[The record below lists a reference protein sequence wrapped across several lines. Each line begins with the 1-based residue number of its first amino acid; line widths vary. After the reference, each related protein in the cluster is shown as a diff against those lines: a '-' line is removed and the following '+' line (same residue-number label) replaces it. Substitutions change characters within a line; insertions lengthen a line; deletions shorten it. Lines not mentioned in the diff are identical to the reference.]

1 MKPFLINKGWLGN
14 SDMMLRGD
22 NKTITDDKLLAKL
35 FTEYYI
41 NITDQC
47 RTVRWLEDFD
57 KTLISFT

>member
-1 MKPFLINKGWLGN
+1 
-14 SDMMLRGD
+14 MMLRGD
-22 NKTITDDKLLAKL
+22 NKMITDDKLLAKR

-47 RTVRWLEDFD
+47 RTVRWLEDVD

>member
-1 MKPFLINKGWLGN
+1 MKPFLLNKDWLGN

-22 NKTITDDKLLAKL
+22 NKMITDDKLLAKR

-41 NITDQC
+41 SITDQC

>member
-1 MKPFLINKGWLGN
+1 
-14 SDMMLRGD
+14 MMLRGD
-22 NKTITDDKLLAKL
+22 NKIITDDKLLAKL